1 MFSLL
6 LAIIYISFIS
16 LGLPDA
22 LLGAAWPA
30 MHPQMGVSVS
40 MAGVIAVT
48 ISAGTVVSSLL
59 SDRLTLKLGAGKVT
73 AFSVG
78 LTALALFGFSRST
91 EFWHLLIWAIPYGL
105 GAGSVD
111 ASLNNYVAV
120 HYASRHM
127 SWLHCMW
134 GLGASI
140 GPYVLGRAL
149 TGGLT
154 WNAGYRYIALFQVCL
169 TAVLFLSLPLWK
181 TRNQEASAEKSA
193 PRAPLGMRQIL
204 GIPGAKEILIA
215 FFCYC
220 AVEQTAILWG
230 STYLVRHR
238 GMAEEMAAGFGSLFL
253 LGITIGRFC
262 NGFLTYKLSDKA
274 LIRLGQGIMLVGITA
289 MALPFGEM
297 GALGGL
303 LLIGLGCAPIY
314 PCVIHSTPAHFGEE
328 NSQAII
334 GVQMAAA
341 YVGVCVMPPVVGLLA
356 NIISI
361 SLLPV
366 YMGLITGLM
375 IFMCERLNRVEKS

>member
-1 MFSLL
+1 MIQLL

-22 LLGAAWPA
+22 LLGAAWPT
-30 MHPQMGVSVS
+30 MHVEFGVPVS
-40 MAGVIAVT
+40 LAGLISLT

-59 SDRLTLKLGAGKVT
+59 SDRLTLKLGPGKVT
-73 AFSVG
+73 AISVG
-78 LTALALFGFSRST
+78 MTALALFGFSCSS
-91 EFWHLLIWAIPYGL
+91 EYWHLLVWAIPYGL

-134 GLGASI
+134 GVGASV
-140 GPYVLGRAL
+140 GPYVMGRVL

-154 WNAGYRYIALFQVCL
+154 WNTGYRYIAIFQVCL

-181 TRNQEASAEKSA
+181 NRKQNTAGEKGA
-193 PRAPLGMRQIL
+193 PQAPLSLRKIL
-204 GIPGAKEILIA
+204 TIPGAKDILIA

-220 AVEQTAILWG
+220 AAEQTAILWG
-230 STYLVRHR
+230 STYLVRHC
-238 GMAEEMAAGFGSLFL
+238 GMAEDAAAGFASLFL
-253 LGITIGRFC
+253 IGMTIGRGL

-274 LIRLGQGIMLVGITA
+274 LIRLGQGIILLGIAVMLLPLGSGGA
-289 MALPFGEM
+289 MA
-297 GALGGL
+297 GL

-314 PCVIHSTPAHFGEE
+314 PCVIHSTPDHFGED

-341 YVGVCVMPPVVGLLA
+341 YIGVCLMPPLFGLIA
-356 NIISI
+356 NHISV

-366 YMGLITGLM
+366 YVGIITVVM
-375 IFMCERLNRVEKS
+375 IFMCERLNRLGRH